1 MTRSFRLFGSSLA
14 FGLLAFWSGSLSAQ
28 TADGSAS
35 TGRVVGRIVDAAS
48 GEGLAGVGVQI
59 PGTTIGGQSGL
70 DGRFSI
76 HGIPAGVVSIQARR
90 IGFTPKTVTEIA
102 VPGGGVVEQD
112 ISLSPAAVTLT
123 ATVVTASTERGTVNE
138 ALDAQRTA
146 VNVVNAVTRE
156 QIARS
161 PDSDAAQAVQ
171 RVSGVTVQEGKY
183 VFVRG
188 LGERYTTTS
197 LNGARIPSPEPER
210 KVVPLDLFPS
220 ALIQSVTTSKSFTP
234 DQPADFSGAQVNI
247 LTREF
252 PARRQTQI
260 TSSFGYNDAA
270 TGRMIVSPITLG
282 RDWLGFAGSERQL
295 PPLVVAAGT
304 FEPEPSQ
311 DQVNVMVNSFRNAW
325 TPRLEKGSPNRSFGI
340 STGGNTSVLGV
351 RTGYI
356 GSLSYSYG
364 QEIRDDEVRAYAEPT
379 DGTTEIDRFEGSTGR
394 ASVLWGGLFNASLMF
409 GANTRLSFNNT
420 YNRSADS
427 EARREAGF
435 NNNLGTRLII
445 DRLRFV
451 ERSVRSNQIAAN
463 RQFGARGRLNLAFT
477 SSSVS
482 RNEPDRSEFVRAD
495 AGDGQAPYWLE
506 YPQAAVRTYGRLT
519 ESNYNTSA
527 DYSLQFGAPER
538 QHEIKIG
545 GLYRFTDR
553 VSNNRVY
560 SILGRSLSL
569 ENRRLP
575 AEEIFDGR
583 FAGPTDAYFRITPLS
598 QGGSY
603 SAEDELMSGYAM
615 LDGSLTQRLHLIG
628 GARLERSEVVVN
640 ASPTVGAAVRANP
653 VYTDVLPSLV
663 VNFRASDRHVLRLS
677 ASQTLSRPEY
687 REQAEVGYREVL
699 GGENIIGNSGLRRTL
714 IQNADARW
722 EFYPA
727 PGEVLSLGL
736 FGKRF
741 DDPIERV
748 YLATSG
754 TRVITFVNADAATNF
769 GAEIELRTGLDRIA
783 QFLSPFSIFSNA
795 TIMRSN
801 VKLTAAQEVT
811 QEERAMVGQA
821 PYVVN
826 AGLSF
831 APAGSSLSATL
842 LFNRVGRRVYSASE
856 IPLPL
861 TYEDARSGLDI
872 SIRTPF
878 FGGLS
883 AKLDGKNLLDSP
895 YVLRQGTVTRE
906 SYRGGRVYSI
916 GLSWQP

>member
-1 MTRSFRLFGSSLA
+1 MTRTLRLFGA
-14 FGLLAFWSGSLSAQ
+14 AQLLALSAIFPATLPAQ
-28 TADGSAS
+28 TANGSAAS
-35 TGRVVGRIVDAAS
+35 GRVVGRIVDASS
-48 GEGLAGVGVQI
+48 GEGLAGVGVQVL
-59 PGTTIGGQSGL
+59 GTTIGGQSGL
-70 DGRFSI
+70 DGRFTI
-76 HGIPAGVVSIQARR
+76 GGVPAGVVSIQARR
-90 IGFTPKTVTEIA
+90 IGFTPKTVTDIV
-102 VPGGGVVEQD
+102 VPAGGVVEQD
-112 ISLSPAAVTLT
+112 VSLAAAAVTLT
-123 ATVVTASTERGTVNE
+123 ATIVTASSERGTVTE

-146 VNVVNAVTRE
+146 VNVVNSVTRE

-171 RVSGVTVQEGKY
+171 RVSGVTVQDGKY

-247 LTREF
+247 QTREF
-252 PARRQTQI
+252 PARRQTQFS
-260 TSSFGYNDAA
+260 TSFGYNDAA
-270 TGRMIVSPITLG
+270 TGRQIVSPIALG
-282 RDWLGFAGSERQL
+282 QDWLGFAGGARQI
-295 PPLVVAAGT
+295 PRPVVSAGS
-304 FEPEPSQ
+304 FEPAPSQ
-311 DQVNVMVNSFRNAW
+311 AQVNSLVGSFRNAW
-325 TPRLEKGSPNRSFGI
+325 TPRLQDGSPNRSLGI
-340 STGGNTSVLGV
+340 STGGNTALLGV

-356 GSLSYSYG
+356 GSLSYSYN
-364 QEIRDDEVRAYAEPT
+364 QEVRENEIRAYAEPT

-409 GANTRLSFNNT
+409 GSNTRLSFNNT
-420 YNRSADS
+420 YNHSADS

-435 NNNLGTRLII
+435 DNNLGSRLII

-451 ERSVRSNQIAAN
+451 ERTVRSNQIVAN

-477 SSSVS
+477 ASGVS
-482 RNEPDRSEFVRAD
+482 RDEPDRSEFVRAD
-495 AGDGQAPYWLE
+495 PGNGQTPFWLE
-506 YPQAAVRTYGRLT
+506 HPQSAVRTYGSLT
-519 ESNYNTSA
+519 ESNYNSSA

-538 QHEIKIG
+538 QHELKIG
-545 GLYRFTDR
+545 GLYRFTER
-553 VSNNRVY
+553 VADNRVY
-560 SILGRSLSL
+560 SIQGRALSL
-569 ENRRLP
+569 DSRRLP

-583 FAGPTDAYFRITPLS
+583 FASSGDSYFRIAPLS

-603 SAEDELMSGYAM
+603 SAEDEVGSGYAM
-615 LDGSLTQRLHLIG
+615 LEWAATQKLHLIG
-628 GARLERSEVVVN
+628 GARVERSEVLVRAV
-640 ASPTVGAAVRANP
+640 PTVGSPVRAHP
-653 VYTDVLPSLV
+653 SYTDVLPSLV

-687 REQAEVGYREVL
+687 REQAEVGYRDVI
-699 GGENIIGNSGLRRTL
+699 GGENIIGNASLRRTL

-727 PGEVLSLGL
+727 PGEVLSFGV

-754 TRVITFVNADAATNF
+754 TRVTTFVNADAATNF
-769 GAEIELRTGLDRIA
+769 GAELELRAGLDRVA
-783 QFLSPFSIFSNA
+783 GFLSPFTVFSNL
-795 TIMRSN
+795 TLMRSN
-801 VKLTAAQEVT
+801 VRLGASERSE

-826 AGLSF
+826 AGVSF
-831 APAGSSLSATL
+831 APAGSSLSATV
-842 LFNRVGRRVYSASE
+842 LFNRVGRRVYSAS
-856 IPLPL
+856 ILPLPL
-861 TYEDARSGLDI
+861 TYEEARSGLDV
-872 SIRTPF
+872 SLRTPLF
-878 FGGLS
+878 AGIAARFD
-883 AKLDGKNLLDSP
+883 AKNLLDSE
-895 YVLRQGTVTRE
+895 YLLRQGTVTRE
-906 SYRGGRVYSI
+906 SYRAGRVYSV

>member
-1 MTRSFRLFGSSLA
+1 MTRSFGFSRASLA
-14 FGLLAFWSGSLSAQ
+14 ALLLAAVAGPLSAQ
-28 TADGSAS
+28 TSNGAAA
-35 TGRVVGRIVDAAS
+35 TGRVVGRVIDAAS
-48 GEGLAGVGVQI
+48 GDGLAGVGIQI
-59 PGTTIGGQSGL
+59 VGTTGGGQSGL
-70 DGRFSI
+70 DGRFAI
-76 HGIPAGVVSIQARR
+76 NGVPAGVISLQARR
-90 IGFTPKTVTEIA
+90 IGFTPKTVTGIS
-102 VPGGGVVEQD
+102 VPAGGVIEQD
-112 ISLSPAAVTLT
+112 ISLGAAAVTLS
-123 ATVVTASTERGTVNE
+123 ATVVTASAERGTVNE
-138 ALDAQRTA
+138 ALDAQRTS

-171 RVSGVTVQEGKY
+171 RVSGVSVQDGKY

-252 PARRQTQI
+252 PARRQTQF
-260 TSSFGYNDAA
+260 TTSFGYNDAA
-270 TGRMIVSPITLG
+270 TGRPVVSPLSLG
-282 RDWLGFAGSERQL
+282 RDWLGFAGAERKI
-295 PPLVVAAGT
+295 PDLVLAAGT

-311 DQVNVMVNSFRNAW
+311 EQVNAMVGSFRNAW
-325 TPRLEKGSPNRSFGI
+325 TPRLENGAPNRSLGV
-340 STGGNTSVLGV
+340 STGGNSSLLGI

-356 GSLSYSYG
+356 GSFSYSYS
-364 QEIRDDEVRAYAEPT
+364 QEVRDDEIRAYAEPT

-409 GANTRLSFNNT
+409 GANTRVSFNNT

-427 EARREAGF
+427 EARRESGF

-451 ERSVRSNQIAAN
+451 ERAVRSNQIVAD

-482 RNEPDRSEFVRAD
+482 RDEPDRSEFVRAD
-495 AGDGQAPYWLE
+495 AGDGQAPFWLE
-506 YPQAAVRTYGRLT
+506 YPQAAVRTYGSLT

-527 DYSLQFGAPER
+527 DYSLQFGPAER

-545 GLYRFTDR
+545 GLYRFTER
-553 VSNNRVY
+553 VSDNRVY
-560 SILGRSLSL
+560 SIQGRSLSL
-569 ENRRLP
+569 ENRRLS

-583 FAGPTDAYFRITPLS
+583 FAGPTDSYFRITPLS

-603 SAEDELMSGYAM
+603 SAEDELGSGYAM
-615 LDGSLTQRLHLIG
+615 LDWSLTRRLQLIG
-628 GARLERSEVVVN
+628 GARIERSAVIVN
-640 ASPTVGAAVRANP
+640 ATPTVGARVRANP

-663 VNFRASDRHVLRLS
+663 ANFRATDRQVLRFS
-677 ASQTLSRPEY
+677 VSQTLSRPEY

-699 GGENIIGNSGLRRTL
+699 GGENIIGNSSLRRTL
-714 IQNADARW
+714 IRNADVRW

-727 PGEVLSLGL
+727 AGEVFSLGL

-769 GAEIELRTGLDRIA
+769 GAEVELRAGLDRIA
-783 QFLSPFSIFSNA
+783 SFLSPFSVFSNA
-795 TIMRSN
+795 TVMRSN

-811 QEERAMVGQA
+811 QEERPMVGQA

-831 APAGSSLSATL
+831 APARGALSATV

-861 TYEDARSGLDI
+861 TYEEARTGLDF
-872 SIRTPF
+872 SIRAPF
-878 FGGLS
+878 FGGMA
-883 AKLDGKNLLDSP
+883 AKLDAKNLLDSP

>member
-1 MTRSFRLFGSSLA
+1 M
-14 FGLLAFWSGSLSAQ
+14 
-28 TADGSAS
+28 
-35 TGRVVGRIVDAAS
+35 DAAS
-48 GEGLAGVGVQI
+48 GEGLAGVGVQVI
-59 PGTTIGGQSGL
+59 GTTVGGQSGL

-76 HGIPAGVVSIQARR
+76 SGIPAGVVSIQARR
-90 IGFTPKTVTEIA
+90 IGFSPKTVTDVPIP
-102 VPGGGVVEQD
+102 PGGVTEQD
-112 ISLSPAAVTLT
+112 VTLAAAAVTLT
-123 ATVVTASTERGTVNE
+123 ATVVTASAERGTVSE
-138 ALDAQRTA
+138 ALDEQRSA
-146 VNVVNAVTRE
+146 VNVVNSVTRE

-171 RVSGVTVQEGKY
+171 RVSGVTVQDGKY

-234 DQPADFSGAQVNI
+234 DQPADFSGAQVDI
-247 LTREF
+247 RTREF
-252 PARRQTQI
+252 PARRQTQF
-260 TSSFGYNDAA
+260 TTSFGYNDAA
-270 TGRMIVSPITLG
+270 TGRQIVSPVRLG
-282 RDWLGFAGSERQL
+282 RDWLGFAGAGRQI
-295 PPLVVAAGT
+295 PGSVVAAGT

-311 DQVNVMVNSFRNAW
+311 AEVNALVGSFRNAW
-325 TPRLEKGSPNRSFGI
+325 TPRLEDGSPNRSLGV
-340 STGGNTSVLGV
+340 STGGNTSLLGV

-356 GSLSYSYG
+356 GSLSYSYS
-364 QEIRDDEVRAYAEPT
+364 QEVRENEVRAYAEPT

-394 ASVLWGGLFNASLMF
+394 ASVLWGGLLNASLMF
-409 GANTRLSFNNT
+409 GPNTRLSFNNT

-451 ERSVRSNQIAAN
+451 ERAVRSNQIVAN

-477 SSSVS
+477 TSAVE

-495 AGDGQAPYWLE
+495 PGDGQAPFWLE
-506 YPQAAVRTYGRLT
+506 YPQAAVRTYGSLT

-538 QHEIKIG
+538 QHELKIG
-545 GLYRFTDR
+545 GLYRFTERD
-553 VSNNRVY
+553 SDNRVY
-560 SILGRSLSL
+560 SIQGRSLSL
-569 ENRRLP
+569 DNRRLP

-583 FAGPTDAYFRITPLS
+583 FAGPADSYFRITPLS

-603 SAEDELMSGYAM
+603 TAEDELGSGYAM
-615 LDGSLTQRLHLIG
+615 LDWALTERIHMIG
-628 GARLERSEVVVN
+628 GARIEHSQVIVN
-640 ASPTVGAAVRANP
+640 AAPTVGAAVRATP
-653 VYTDVLPSLV
+653 DYTDVLPSLV
-663 VNFRASDRHVLRLS
+663 VNFRATDRQVLRLS

-699 GGENIIGNSGLRRTL
+699 GGENIIGNSALRRTL

-727 PGEVLSLGL
+727 PGEVLSVGI

-769 GAEIELRTGLDRIA
+769 GAELDFRANLDRIA
-783 QFLSPFSIFSNA
+783 GFLSPFTVFSNA
-795 TIMRSN
+795 TVMRSN

-821 PYVVN
+821 PYVIN
-826 AGLSF
+826 GGLSF
-831 APAGSSLSATL
+831 VPADGPVSATI

-861 TYEDARSGLDI
+861 TYEETRTVLDF
-872 SIRTPF
+872 SLRAPF
-878 FGGLS
+878 FGGMS
-883 AKLDGKNLLDSP
+883 AKLDAKNLLDSP

-906 SYRGGRVYSI
+906 SYRAGRVYSL